1 MVAMSAG
8 NPATEPENSDRAE
21 VGFDVDDEG
30 DWGWGMVAIS
40 AGKPA
45 TDPVNEDSVN
55 DEGAKGW
62 LCWWSCWVGCGYLM
76 MVRVMAVE
84 YHEN

>member
-30 DWGWGMVAIS
+30 DCGWGMVAMS

-45 TDPVNEDSVN
+45 TDPDNEDFVN
-55 DEGAKGW
+55 DEGAK
-62 LCWWSCWVGCGYLM
+62 VDH
-76 MVRVMAVE
+76 ADDHAE
-84 YHEN
+84 